1 MKASYTILN
10 PDAAATR
17 RWLAAVPGS
26 GQSSWLA
33 AMGTLAVGVPLALGF
48 SLFLFASGD
57 DDAGAMSGDLSPA
70 QVAEL
75 ALPDLPQDVAAAV
88 TVPNGGVDLTLP
100 PPAALTDTTVP
111 ETSAPQEQAAA
122 EQADS
127 PEEPPD
133 DPSRRTVRLEW
144 GDTLIGLLAKV
155 AVPEAEAHEALSALR
170 KVYNPREMK
179 AGNEV
184 TVVFDNAGVFSGF
197 EFEPEADRAVR
208 VERNGNGYRA
218 ATVMRPLS
226 NDVMAAAVNIE
237 GSLYESGIKAG
248 IPVGA
253 MSDLVR
259 ALSYSVDFQRDIHP
273 GDTFRVLYEV
283 RRNPEGVLVRTGKVL
298 FAEISMRGKVVPVY
312 LHRFADGREEYFDG
326 QGRSLRRSLLRTPVN
341 AVRISSGF
349 GMRNH
354 PVLGYSRMHRG
365 VDFAAPTGTKIYA
378 SGDGV
383 IVERG
388 WKNGYGNYIRIRHNN
403 TISTA
408 YAHMSR
414 FASGLGRG
422 SRVRQGDVIGFVGS
436 TGRSTGPHLHYEIL
450 VNGTQVNPLRVANL
464 QTGEGLSGRDLTRFK
479 DMIAA
484 IATQFRTVETG
495 RAVDVAYRR

>member
-1 MKASYTILN
+1 MKASYTVLS
-10 PDAAATR
+10 PAVPAHR
-17 RWLAAVPGS
+17 RWLAALPGS
-26 GQSSWLA
+26 EQASWLA
-33 AMGTLAVGVPLALGF
+33 ALGTLAVGVPLALGF
-48 SLFLFASGD
+48 SLFLFAGGD
-57 DDAGAMSGDLSPA
+57 DDAGSMSGDLSPA

-88 TVPNGGVDLTLP
+88 TTPEGATPAPENMAATPDEGATADNTPPDGGVD
-100 PPAALTDTTVP
+100 
-111 ETSAPQEQAAA
+111 EGSEAA
-122 EQADS
+122 E
-127 PEEPPD
+127 
-133 DPSRRTVRLEW
+133 DPSRRTVRMEW

-155 AVPEAEAHEALSALR
+155 AVPDAEAHEAMSALR
-170 KVYNPREMK
+170 QVYNPRDMK

-184 TVVFDNAGVFSGF
+184 TVVFDDAGVFSGF

-208 VERNGNGYRA
+208 VERDGDGYKA

-226 NDVMAAAVNIE
+226 NDVMAASVRIE

-253 MSDLVR
+253 MNDLAR

-273 GDTFRVLYEV
+273 GDMFRVLYEV

-298 FAEISMRGKVVPVY
+298 FAEVNLRGKIVPVY
-312 LHRFADGREEYFDG
+312 LHHFADGRDEYFDG
-326 QGRSLRRSLLRTPVN
+326 QGHSLRRSLLRTPVN

-349 GMRNH
+349 GMRLH

-388 WKNGYGNYIRIRHNN
+388 WKNGYGNYIRIRHNG
-403 TISTA
+403 TLSTA
-408 YAHMSR
+408 YAHMSA
-414 FASGLGRG
+414 FASNLTRG
-422 SRVRQGDVIGFVGS
+422 SR
-436 TGRSTGPHLHYEIL
+436 
-450 VNGTQVNPLRVANL
+450 
-464 QTGEGLSGRDLTRFK
+464 
-479 DMIAA
+479 
-484 IATQFRTVETG
+484 
-495 RAVDVAYRR
+495 RAEHSL